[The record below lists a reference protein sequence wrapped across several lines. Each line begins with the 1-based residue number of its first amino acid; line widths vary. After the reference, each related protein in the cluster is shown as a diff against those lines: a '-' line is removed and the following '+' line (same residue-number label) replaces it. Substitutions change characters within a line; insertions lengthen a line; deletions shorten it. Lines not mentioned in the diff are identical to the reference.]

1 MRNLCLYLLLLFSTL
16 AFAQEDAWVYFKDKP
31 RLLFSKYP
39 LKMLTQRALE
49 EQLKI

>member
-1 MRNLCLYLLLLFSTL
+1 MRNLCLYLLLISTL

-31 RLLFSKYP
+31 SATFFLNTP
-39 LKMLTQRALE
+39 KMLTQRALDE